1 MNRIKVV
8 KDRNY
13 TTISNVIL
21 RDKRL
26 SLKAKGLL
34 VTVMGLPDTWDFTVQ
49 GIATTLKE
57 GRDAITGAIAELI
70 EFDYCTRV
78 DERDADGKF
87 IGIDYTFHEAPILS
101 VVEPITENPIT
112 DNPPTG
118 NPPQLSKQEELSKQR
133 EKDTVALFEFWKST
147 MNLNG
152 NTFLTPKRENAIKSR
167 LKQGYTV
174 ERIKN
179 AIVGCSV
186 SPHHQGRNDT
196 KTVYNDIELICRTG
210 EKVEFFEKKYTPPKS
225 IGCSICENHPNR
237 NQITIKSGGYIFN
250 TELNQVQEC
259 VCRRTNGST

>member
-186 SPHHQGRNDT
+186 SPKPIWAATDP
-196 KTVYNDIELICRTG
+196 
-210 EKVEFFEKKYTPPKS
+210 KYPRACYRFYLSYCYPWHR
-225 IGCSICENHPNR
+225 GNPC
-237 NQITIKSGGYIFN
+237 G
-250 TELNQVQEC
+250 
-259 VCRRTNGST
+259 VCLDQHRSWYSYTQRR